1 MIAVISSTDP
11 SGCTR
16 PFKYPRLLSE
26 VKSKRFRE
34 KQLSVRVGERAEGGV
49 QVHVSCLQMT
59 HCNHKL
65 SRDAFFLF
73 FRSLSF
79 VKYEEDVEVHGK
91 TASVTDDTFVT
102 HFWPTSTPQP
112 AQTFIAAAW
121 DSGWTGKDP
130 ARARVE
136 IRNKPH
142 ADYIRL
148 LRQRKSGDRKAWFL
162 TTSAE

>member
-1 MIAVISSTDP
+1 MGVIFSRLKQCNYHSNNCIAAVIRSTDP
-11 SGCTR
+11 SGWWLAVCTR

-26 VKSKRFRE
+26 VKSK

-73 FRSLSF
+73 FSALSF
-79 VKYEEDVEVHGK
+79 MKYEEDVEVLGK
-91 TASVTDDTFVT
+91 KASVTDSAYNTFVT

-112 AQTFIAAAW
+112 AKSYIAADW
-121 DSGWTGKDP
+121 DSGWTGKEP

-136 IRNKPH
+136 IN
-142 ADYIRL
+142 
-148 LRQRKSGDRKAWFL
+148 G
-162 TTSAE
+162 TE